1 MCSTAYTKYI
11 QRSLIGKKKITFM
24 PLKIRDL
31 IDRIG
36 YPELGIRNLI
46 IFHLI
51 WQTFLNLQK
60 TKMTKSPEIS
70 RKKHPLQSV
79 STTIL

>member
-1 MCSTAYTKYI
+1 
-11 QRSLIGKKKITFM
+11 M

-60 TKMTKSPEIS
+60 TKMTKSPEGMFLSGYLRLRYLERNI
-70 RKKHPLQSV
+70 PFNLFQQQYIDIV
-79 STTIL
+79 STFLITRI

>member
-1 MCSTAYTKYI
+1 
-11 QRSLIGKKKITFM
+11 M

-51 WQTFLNLQK
+51 WQTFEFTEDQND
-60 TKMTKSPEIS
+60 KSPDI
-70 RKKHPLQSV
+70 P
-79 STTIL
+79 I

>member
-1 MCSTAYTKYI
+1 
-11 QRSLIGKKKITFM
+11 M

-60 TKMTKSPEIS
+60 TKMTKSPEQCPEIS